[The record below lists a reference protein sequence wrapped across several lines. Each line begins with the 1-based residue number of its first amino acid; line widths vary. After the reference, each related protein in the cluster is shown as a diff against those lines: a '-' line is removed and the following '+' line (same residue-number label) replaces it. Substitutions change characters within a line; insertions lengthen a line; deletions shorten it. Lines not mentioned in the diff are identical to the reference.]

1 VKAISSTLITPGDS
15 IFVAGHRGMAGSAI
29 LRCLQNR
36 GYGQLLTAGRDELD
50 LLDAG
55 AVEAWFAS

>member
-1 VKAISSTLITPGDS
+1 
-15 IFVAGHRGMAGSAI
+15 MAAPAA
-29 LRCLQNR
+29 LCLTFSR
-36 GYGQLLTAGRDELD
+36 PWGYGQLLTAGRDELD